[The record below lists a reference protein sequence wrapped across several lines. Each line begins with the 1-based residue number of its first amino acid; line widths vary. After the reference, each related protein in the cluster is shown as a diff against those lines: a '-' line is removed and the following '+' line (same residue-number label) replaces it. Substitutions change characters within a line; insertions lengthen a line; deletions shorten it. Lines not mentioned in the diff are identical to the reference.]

1 MAIDLA
7 ELETWA
13 QGEEGKAWVEAQ
25 KKPLIMKRE
34 ELLEALKKANGAS
47 AQAAQRAAD
56 LERILGEE
64 RAAVERVVVDGEL
77 GRILREGRVME
88 PAIPGLISELRESY
102 GLAVKADGQDR
113 KAIGKIRGADGK
125 ETEADLAAI
134 YAAWKD
140 TAEAK
145 SVTLA
150 QAAGGA
156 GAQGGKGGPGG
167 VRTLSLSSFEA
178 LSPAER
184 VAFTKGGGTIL

>member
-7 ELETWA
+7 ELEAWV

-25 KKPLIMKRE
+25 KKPLVMKRE

-47 AQAAQRAAD
+47 ASAAQRAAD

-64 RAAVERVVVDGEL
+64 RAAVERVVIDGEL

-113 KAIGKIRGADGK
+113 KAIGKIKGADGK
-125 ETEADLAAI
+125 EVDADLAAI

-140 TAEAK
+140 TEEAK
-145 SVTLA
+145 NVTLA
-150 QAAGGA
+150 RSAQGS
-156 GAQGGKGGPGG
+156 GAQGGKGGPSAPS
-167 VRTLSLSSFEA
+167 SLSFGDFEA

-184 VAFTKGGGTIL
+184 VAFTKGGGKIL